1 MKKIFQYSFAA
12 LAGLVLASCNGDYED
27 WLKPQ
32 GYDQENPAAA
42 YGVTATPASI
52 TMPVSD
58 DDVTLFTFAA
68 ASEEVKGYALRK
80 LLVDGAEVNYNVVGN
95 NVVVSANEIE
105 TVAVDAAES
114 RAQKTHTLDVDV
126 DFGAI
131 LNNGDAVAG
140 KLDVNPTITT
150 SPTPAI
156 DAKGYFLLGNFA
168 ENGNGW
174 DLAAPVWITD
184 NGDGTY

>member
-68 ASEEVKGYALRK
+68 ARGKGICTPKA
-80 LLVDGAEVNYNVVGN
+80 
-95 NVVVSANEIE
+95 
-105 TVAVDAAES
+105 
-114 RAQKTHTLDVDV
+114 
-126 DFGAI
+126 FG
-131 LNNGDAVAG
+131 
-140 KLDVNPTITT
+140 
-150 SPTPAI
+150 
-156 DAKGYFLLGNFA
+156 
-168 ENGNGW
+168 
-174 DLAAPVWITD
+174 
-184 NGDGTY
+184 